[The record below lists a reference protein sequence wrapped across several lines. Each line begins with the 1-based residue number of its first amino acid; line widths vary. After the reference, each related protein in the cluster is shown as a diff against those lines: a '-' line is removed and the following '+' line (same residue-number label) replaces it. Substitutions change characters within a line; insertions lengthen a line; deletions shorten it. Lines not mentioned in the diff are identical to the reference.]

1 MSVNVG
7 KGYRS
12 WISQKTQKRKSL
24 EKLVFLH
31 KPYLKIKSSVIDNFP
46 NHFSFYTVNCKDT
59 EVMNTHIFSL
69 DKIFNNSFL
78 NSNTVV
84 ISDVSIKNNIAT
96 LL

>member
-31 KPYLKIKSSVIDNFP
+31 KPHLKIKSSIIDNFP
-46 NHFSFYTVNCKDT
+46 NHFSFYKVNCKDT

-69 DKIFNNSFL
+69 DKILNDSFW
-78 NSNTVV
+78 N
-84 ISDVSIKNNIAT
+84 
-96 LL
+96 